1 MSCHFLFIGPL
12 ASRVVPLWW
21 PQYLLLIVFD
31 AFISFQFDFLEC
43 HNPLISRLSIS
54 ISVVQMGKIRS
65 NKTFY
70 MLFATATP
78 WLPAQL
84 IWGLFCLLLF
94 KLKVNLIRQ
103 DDLSCFE
110 ILGIFQLAVNE
121 RRSERKGND
130 INQSLTPESWT
141 TLFCYYPFSN
151 HFQSLYISQLRV
163 HERRFQ
169 TGSSLIATVAL
180 SAQYSS
186 RDAYEGLQL
195 TCASQPHP
203 FQVREPNSSN
213 YRSTSKNSAQSC
225 VVLHVQGELGTST
238 SFLLT
243 YWSRWERSLRLH
255 CCKGTDCPWLQR
267 LGRTSTDKIRGMLCA
282 RDKGSPVGLHL
293 PAQPARKHSKAPAAS
308 TLCRTVAEL
317 RFQVRNPFCAMRS
330 LQVMECFPILLCVV
344 RLKQVHDAEEAD
356 LRKELASIEA
366 DAGFASSRCCNSKSD
381 ATGIEQQ
388 QSYLSESWQVFQDKF
403 SLWKIPYWIPLWAR
417 LGRGVV
423 WGIPLMQVWA
433 GGGGCWERPP
443 PPPLR
448 VPMQHLSQVKYIISE
463 TIQNVGLTKRS
474 PALSALLHISHLN
487 RSIQGHCSDIIM
499 ILVTCH
505 MSWQHDEHM
514 RPHFNNHKV

>member
-1 MSCHFLFIGPL
+1 
-12 ASRVVPLWW
+12 
-21 PQYLLLIVFD
+21 
-31 AFISFQFDFLEC
+31 
-43 HNPLISRLSIS
+43 
-54 ISVVQMGKIRS
+54 
-65 NKTFY
+65 

-94 KLKVNLIRQ
+94 TLKANLIRQ

-169 TGSSLIATVAL
+169 TGSSLMATVPL

-225 VVLHVQGELGTST
+225 AVLHVRGELGTST

-255 CCKGTDCPWLQR
+255 CPWLQR
-267 LGRTSTDKIRGMLCA
+267 LGRTSRDKMRGMLCA

-293 PAQPARKHSKAPAAS
+293 PAQSARKHSKAPAAS
-308 TLCRTVAEL
+308 TLCRTTFSSQKSFLGHVL
-317 RFQVRNPFCAMRS
+317 SPSYGM
-330 LQVMECFPILLCVV
+330 LPHPPLCCDA

-388 QSYLSESWQVFQDKF
+388 QSFLSESWQVFQDKF

-417 LGRGVV
+417 LGGGRLRYPSHAGLGKGVL
-423 WGIPLMQVWA
+423 GT
-433 GGGGCWERPP
+433 
-443 PPPLR
+443 
-448 VPMQHLSQVKYIISE
+448 SS
-463 TIQNVGLTKRS
+463 S
-474 PALSALLHISHLN
+474 SS
-487 RSIQGHCSDIIM
+487 
-499 ILVTCH
+499 
-505 MSWQHDEHM
+505 
-514 RPHFNNHKV
+514 